1 MNRKFCSEIEERKK
15 NVPTAGRHITS
26 DPKVTIAFKSY
37 PKETIAFTSDPK
49 ETIAYVRET
58 FEIPEHTLSPWMSCQ
73 VGISTISNISSRL
86 TGKVWLLVALLKLE
100 KLSCDKHSSA
110 YKS

>member
-1 MNRKFCSEIEERKK
+1 MKKGKK
-15 NVPTAGRHITS
+15 NVATAGRHITS
-26 DPKVTIAFKSY
+26 DPKVK
-37 PKETIAFTSDPK
+37 IAFTSDPK
-49 ETIAYVRET
+49 VTIAYTSDPKVTIT
-58 FEIPEHTLSPWMSCQ
+58 FTSDPKSDNRLCQ
-73 VGISTISNISSRL
+73 SYFKHCIASRL